1 MYEIWLVMNILWE
14 LALSIW
20 PVLLLLALVWG
31 GLLVFAGIRRGCWL
45 AGFKPALTLG
55 ALTGV
60 LAFFLVPSAVQSS
73 LANMDYWV
81 DWANLLAVSGGFA
94 VAMLVFVWPLFAGL
108 RPRAQA

>member
-20 PVLLLLALVWG
+20 PVLLLLALVWV
-31 GLLVFAGIRRGCWL
+31 GLLVFAGVRRGCFL

-55 ALTGV
+55 VLTGV

-81 DWANLLAVSGGFA
+81 DWANLLAIALGLGALAAVFSVPLLGLAGG
-94 VAMLVFVWPLFAGL
+94 
-108 RPRAQA
+108 RK